1 MDALTPSRPAT
12 RWTALAVGLA
22 FGWIG
27 LVLIVAVIQ
36 TVTYTGLIS
45 TLSEWQFDHLGQSF
59 PAMTFL
65 LLLAIFTAPG
75 LLLLGLAI
83 RRRNV
88 LYRWTADELVIQR
101 SSRMLRVLTVLA
113 VLLAVAAA
121 VALVQMLLLPQDHG
135 AVRRVDIGR
144 LTNTV
149 LTEGPI
155 QLIGQYRYD
164 RTAIFRQN
172 VLVAQRE
179 YRFVPVQATT
189 GRPGSTITIFA
200 ESSARPDTRLAAN
213 EDRTGILRQGGLP
226 PAIVRLYRDAGF
238 SLAPRTYVLYP
249 DGGSMRWPY
258 LAMVTQLLII
268 VLLLAITAWLTR
280 RRLQLLQTAGAH
292 PAAST
297 PADANTAGDT
307 DRGTTALPHAPA
319 SA

>member
-1 MDALTPSRPAT
+1 MSAFTPSRTAS

-36 TVTYTGLIS
+36 TVTYTGLVS
-45 TLSEWQFDHLGQSF
+45 ALSEWQFDHLGQSF

-65 LLLAIFTAPG
+65 LLLAVFTSPG
-75 LLLLGLAI
+75 LLLLGMAI

-88 LYRWTADELVIQR
+88 LYRRTADELVIQR

-113 VLLAVAAA
+113 VLLTVAAA
-121 VALVQMLLLPQDHG
+121 VALVQLLLLPEDRG
-135 AVRRVDIGR
+135 PVRRVDIGR
-144 LTNTV
+144 MTNAA
-149 LTEGPI
+149 LAEGPTR
-155 QLIGQYRYD
+155 LVGQYRYD
-164 RTAIFRQN
+164 RTAVFRQN
-172 VLVAQRE
+172 VLVARRE

-200 ESSARPDTRLAAN
+200 DSSALPDTRLAAN

-226 PAIVRLYRDAGF
+226 PAIARLYRDAGF
-238 SLAPRTYVLYP
+238 SLAPRTYVLYR

-258 LAMVTQLLII
+258 LAMALQLLVI

-280 RRLQLLQTAGAH
+280 RRLRLLQTAGAQ
-292 PAAST
+292 PAST
-297 PADANTAGDT
+297 PADAETAGDADVDT
-307 DRGTTALPHAPA
+307 NALPHAPA
-319 SA
+319 PA